1 MNEDVKRDS
10 NSVNDSGD
18 DVTVDTSLWDSGWP
32 FDEKFDFV
40 TSASGS
46 NVTLDWE
53 TSDRITVC
61 TLKHHLDMIH
71 EKEHNHKVFGEW
83 YHDDDKEYDRKLK
96 KALKRVLRYFGE
108 DDL

>member
-1 MNEDVKRDS
+1 MNEDIKRDTDS
-10 NSVNDSGD
+10 TDDDRDAITVN
-18 DVTVDTSLWDSGWP
+18 TNIWDSGWP
-32 FDEKFDFV
+32 FDEKYDFAPP
-40 TSASGS
+40 TSGS

-83 YHDDDKEYDRKLK
+83 YHEDDKEYDRKLK
-96 KALKRVLRYFGE
+96 KAIYRVLRYFGE
-108 DDL
+108 EA